1 MVIAS
6 APPHFPAQ
14 ARALQRQT
22 SESMFGIRRRELHSA
37 IPRNNK
43 CRDTD
48 RLRRSRSALS
58 GLARIRA
65 DRGDSEIVPVGGSQC
80 RACAGVWRRRASIRR
95 NRDRVPAWRLETGL
109 VVPCRQCRHD
119 GAVCPVDLRHRPR
132 CSGRGGL
139 RRSIPTSGPPALS
152 SSEALRARLLPSS
165 QLLVRFTDG
174 CRPLPHELNAGKTVT
189 CNLSASHKRAQRAR
203 GQSSCTSG
211 R

>member
-37 IPRNNK
+37 IPRNNQ

-65 DRGDSEIVPVGGSQC
+65 DRGDSEIVPVGGSQW
-80 RACAGVWRRRASIRR
+80 RACAGVWRRRASVRR

-109 VVPCRQCRHD
+109 VVPAVPSRWGRLPCRPSAPPPLLRPWWFTSFD
-119 GAVCPVDLRHRPR
+119 PDVRAARALIVGGASCAAATILTIAGQIH
-132 CSGRGGL
+132 G
-139 RRSIPTSGPPALS
+139 
-152 SSEALRARLLPSS
+152 
-165 QLLVRFTDG
+165 G